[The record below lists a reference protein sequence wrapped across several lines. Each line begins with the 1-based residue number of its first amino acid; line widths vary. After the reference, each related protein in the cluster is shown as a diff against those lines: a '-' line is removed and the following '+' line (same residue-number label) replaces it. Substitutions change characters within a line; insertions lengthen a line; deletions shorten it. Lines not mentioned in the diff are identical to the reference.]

1 MDVETQNQTLLEFFK
16 ALAEPN
22 RLKIVGFLA
31 QRSFTVGELAEALGL
46 GVSTTSNHLSTLTHV
61 GLVSARAQGHYSVY
75 SLDIAAL
82 QGMARRLLQT
92 ENLPGLSQQA
102 ENDTPA
108 YDRKVLSTFL
118 DQEGRIIAFPAQE
131 KKFVVLLRHVLQ
143 AFEPGVHYAEKQVN
157 EILSFYNDD
166 TASLRRG
173 LVEHHLMQREGGGG
187 AYWRADEPGTEIT
200 FTEL

>member
-1 MDVETQNQTLLEFFK
+1 MDSETQNQTLLEFFK

-31 QRSFTVGELAEALGL
+31 QRSYTVGELAEALGL
-46 GVSTTSNHLSTLTHV
+46 GVSTTSNHLSTLAQV
-61 GLVSARAQGHYSVY
+61 GLVSARPQGHYAVY

-92 ENLPGLSQQA
+92 ENLPRLSQQA

-108 YDRKVLSTFL
+108 YDRKVLATFL
-118 DQEGRIIAFPAQE
+118 DPQGRIIAFPAQE
-131 KKFVVLLRHVLQ
+131 KKFLVLLRHVLQ
-143 AFEPGVHYAEKQVN
+143 AFEPGERYAERQVN
-157 EILSFYNDD
+157 EILARYNDD

-173 LVEHHLMQREGGGG
+173 LIESRLMRRERDGG
-187 AYWRADEPGTEIT
+187 AYWRTDEPGP
-200 FTEL
+200 